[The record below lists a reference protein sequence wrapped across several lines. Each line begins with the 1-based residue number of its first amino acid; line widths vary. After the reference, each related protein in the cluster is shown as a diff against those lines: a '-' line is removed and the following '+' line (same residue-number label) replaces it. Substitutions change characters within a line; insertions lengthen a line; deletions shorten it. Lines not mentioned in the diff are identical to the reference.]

1 LNCQSELSSIL
12 TEAKA
17 DALVDIFKEDI
28 EEQMTLL
35 NAQKKYKK
43 TNGYQRPHLVS
54 CWPFCICSAEGR
66 FRKTVLAVVHSCF
79 FENFI
84 LLTIIANCFS
94 MAIQTTNSK
103 ENFWLKLELAFQII
117 YTVEVILKI
126 LAFGFVFEKNSYLRD
141 WWNILDFTV
150 VCGSWLSMGSDTVN
164 ISAMRGVRAL
174 RTLRTLNAFPEMA
187 NLV

>member
-1 LNCQSELSSIL
+1 
-12 TEAKA
+12 
-17 DALVDIFKEDI
+17 
-28 EEQMTLL
+28 
-35 NAQKKYKK
+35 
-43 TNGYQRPHLVS
+43 
-54 CWPFCICSAEGR
+54 
-66 FRKTVLAVVHSCF
+66 
-79 FENFI
+79 
-84 LLTIIANCFS
+84 